1 MDKEQKQQDRQEAGQ
16 GTGPN
21 EAQKKGQEEVLEK
34 AQEEVQEEE
43 QHSETD
49 QARQQPSLEQ
59 ERLLRQ
65 ARLQSG
71 KPRSYIQS
79 TNETYEELLS
89 LTEHLTELRRRIIW
103 VLLVLVGTLI
113 GGLYAAAPVYR
124 YLLTKRF
131 PSDLELNAL
140 SVWDGI
146 SIYVKISFIFAVG
159 ATLPF
164 ALYQLWR
171 FVGPGLRQ
179 QERSA
184 ALRYIPYVFL
194 LFVGGALFAYGVI
207 YPMALAFTTSV
218 NRSMGLQETYGV
230 MQYFGFLFNIVL
242 PVALLFE
249 LPLVIMFLTAIRI
262 LNPSRLRKVRRFAYF
277 GLVFIAVVI
286 TPPDLVSDLLVT
298 VPLLLLYEGSI
309 LVSSLVYRRQQR
321 ADEERDEDLGGNK
334 V

>member
-1 MDKEQKQQDRQEAGQ
+1 MDKEQKQRERQQE
-16 GTGPN
+16 
-21 EAQKKGQEEVLEK
+21 EFQEEVRHK
-34 AQEEVQEEE
+34 EV
-43 QHSETD
+43 D
-49 QARQQPSLEQ
+49 QAGQRLSLEQ

-65 ARLQSG
+65 ARL
-71 KPRSYIQS
+71 KEEAPETLIQN
-79 TNETYEELLS
+79 TNETCEELLS

-124 YLLTKRF
+124 YLLAKRF

-146 SIYVKISFIFAVG
+146 SIYMKISFIFAIG

-194 LFVGGALFAYGVI
+194 LFVGGGLFAYGVI

-242 PVALLFE
+242 PVAVLFE

-309 LVSSLVYRRQQR
+309 FVSSLVYRRQQR
-321 ADEERDEDLGGNK
+321 EGEERDENFNGNK
-334 V
+334 EQ

>member
-1 MDKEQKQQDRQEAGQ
+1 MDKEQEQRDCQEEEQRKGHK
-16 GTGPN
+16 
-21 EAQKKGQEEVLEK
+21 EVQKKVREEVQEE
-34 AQEEVQEEE
+34 AQEEVQ
-43 QHSETD
+43 HSGAD
-49 QARQQPSLEQ
+49 QAGQRPSLEQ

-65 ARLQSG
+65 ARLRDET
-71 KPRSYIQS
+71 PEAYIQR

-89 LTEHLTELRRRIIW
+89 LTEHLTELRRRVIW

-146 SIYVKISFIFAVG
+146 SIYVKISFIFAIG

-194 LFVGGALFAYGVI
+194 LFVGGGLFAYGVI

-230 MQYFGFLFNIVL
+230 MQYFGFLFNLIL

-309 LVSSLVYRRQQR
+309 FVSSLVYRRQQR
-321 ADEERDEDLGGNK
+321 EGEERDENI
-334 V
+334 

>member
-1 MDKEQKQQDRQEAGQ
+1 MDKEQKQRDCQEEEQ
-16 GTGPN
+16 GKGHK
-21 EAQKKGQEEVLEK
+21 EVQKKVR
-34 AQEEVQEEE
+34 EEVQEEV
-43 QHSETD
+43 QHSGAD
-49 QARQQPSLEQ
+49 QAGQRPSLEQ

-65 ARLQSG
+65 ARLRDET
-71 KPRSYIQS
+71 PEPYIQR

-89 LTEHLTELRRRIIW
+89 LTEHLTELRRRVIW

-146 SIYVKISFIFAVG
+146 SIYVKISFIFAIG

-194 LFVGGALFAYGVI
+194 LFIGGGLFAYGVI

-230 MQYFGFLFNIVL
+230 MQYFEFLFNLIL

-309 LVSSLVYRRQQR
+309 FVSSLVYRRQQR
-321 ADEERDEDLGGNK
+321 EDEERDENIKRNK
-334 V
+334 EQ